1 MSADVSTEET
11 TSEDVTAEAEA
22 AATPAEEA
30 PAAEK
35 PAGEA
40 PAEASAE
47 APAEAAA
54 EPAEAKPPE
63 KPKHPSGVDPD
74 ARFAEGIKEKEKGK
88 EAYEKGNYE
97 AAVEA
102 WCMAR
107 GSFKYIV
114 ERKLYEDNPE
124 KLEEVY
130 QLQVLINLNLAQASL
145 KNKEFYQAVTHANK
159 VLEVEPRNVKA
170 LYRKAAALIDASA
183 FVEAKDTINKLL
195 DVEPGNAKAKQMML
209 DAERKERAS
218 LKSSKKAARK
228 IIGNFERDPRA
239 GLTFRENVKRVA
251 SFLIEYVLSIDVS
264 ALVKYYRKEVMSIIT
279 CRRFFKRKVVASP
292 AEKKGRPR
300 AKQEDEDVDD
310 KKED

>member
-1 MSADVSTEET
+1 MSADASAEET
-11 TSEDVTAEAEA
+11 PSEDVTAKA
-22 AATPAEEA
+22 ADHDSHED
-30 PAAEK
+30 
-35 PAGEA
+35 GCGCD
-40 PAEASAE
+40 ASAE
-47 APAEAAA
+47 SGGAGPGADEAAV
-54 EPAEAKPPE
+54 EAKPPE

-88 EAYEKGNYE
+88 QAYESGNYE

-124 KLEEVY
+124 KLQEVY

-145 KNKEFYQAVTHANK
+145 KNKEFYQAVNHANK
-159 VLEVEPRNVKA
+159 VLEVEPNNVKA

-183 FVEAKDTINKLL
+183 FSEAKETIKKLL
-195 DVEPGNAKAKQMML
+195 DVEPGNAMAKQMML
-209 DAERKERAS
+209 DAERKERLS

-239 GLTFRENVKRVA
+239 GLTFRENIKRLTTDVV
-251 SFLIEYVLSIDVS
+251 EYALSIDVA
-264 ALVKYYRKEVMSIIT
+264 ALVKYYRKEAMSFIT
-279 CRRFFKRKVVASP
+279 CRRCFKRKVVAAP
-292 AEKKGRPR
+292 AEKKGRSR
-300 AKQEDEDVDD
+300 AKQEEDDIDES
-310 KKED
+310 KED